1 MRKVF
6 FSLLLIAALF
16 INLASPVLA
25 QSADDLSKQLE
36 DKQKEIEKLRSHL
49 ADAQKQ
55 EKTLK
60 SQLSI
65 IDGQI
70 KVTELKIEET
80 DLRIEK
86 LEREITDLSGRIG
99 RLSETV
105 DSISEV
111 LLKRIVETYKYSSV
125 TPLDMIFSSH
135 GLTEMLQ
142 KIRFI
147 QIAQANDKK
156 VLYQLQATKAAY
168 NDQKEEKETRQQE
181 AEKLSKDLEVYSK
194 QLDQQQRDKAE
205 LLKITKNDEV
215 KYQSLIQQLE
225 AEIRSIS
232 QAISN
237 VGAKIGPVNKG
248 DVIAAMGSTGC
259 STGPHLHFEV
269 FENAKVEGGRVVGN
283 RVNPSNYID
292 TGRFGPPIRGYGSET
307 TITTGYGEVYK
318 VFGFP
323 SSHTG
328 LDIAPRS
335 YEGVGRAILA
345 SEKGIAYNT
354 SAPCNY
360 SFSGG
365 SSVGKGV
372 IVDHENGVVTLY
384 WHIL

>member
-1 MRKVF
+1 MKKIF
-6 FSLLLIAALF
+6 LF
-16 INLASPVLA
+16 IILTLTISFLASPVKA
-25 QSADDLSKQLE
+25 EDTSDLTKQLQE
-36 DKQKEIEKLRSHL
+36 KQAEIEKLKSHL

-60 SQLSI
+60 SQLTI

-80 DLRIEK
+80 DLRIAK
-86 LEREITDLSGRIG
+86 LEREINDLSGRIG
-99 RLSETV
+99 RLSATV

-111 LLKRIVETYKYSSV
+111 LLKRIVETYKYSSI
-125 TPLDMIFSSH
+125 TPLDMIFSSN
-135 GLTEMLQ
+135 GLTEMIQ

-168 NDQKEEKETRQQE
+168 NDQKMDKETRQKE
-181 AEKLSKDLEVYSK
+181 AESLSKELEVYRK
-194 QLDQQQRDKAE
+194 QLDQQKRDKDE
-205 LLKITKNDEV
+205 LMKITKNDEV
-215 KYQSLIQQLE
+215 RYQSLIQQLE
-225 AEIRSIS
+225 AEIHSIS

-237 VGAKIGPVNKG
+237 IGAKIGPVNKG
-248 DVIAAMGSTGC
+248 DIIAAMGSTGC

-269 FENAKVEGGRVVGN
+269 FENAKVEGGRIVGN
-283 RVNPSNYID
+283 RINPHNYLD
-292 TGRFGPPIRGYGSET
+292 SGRLGSPIRGYGGET
-307 TITTGYGEVYK
+307 IITTEYGEVYR

-323 SSHTG
+323 SAHTG
-328 LDIAPRS
+328 LDIAPKS

-345 SEKGIAYNT
+345 AERGVAYTT
-354 SAPCNY
+354 SAPCSY

-372 IVDHENGVVTLY
+372 IIDHENGTVTLY